1 VYNIINPHLKALQ
14 PAQVHH
20 VVAQLRNL
28 GHQVHC
34 FLFERETLRDRDRER
49 DRDRDRQRD
58 RETER
63 ERDIMIQQERDYILA
78 IFHLGLLFSFQYSTF

>member
-1 VYNIINPHLKALQ
+1 MYNIINPHLKALQ

-58 RETER
+58 RER
-63 ERDIMIQQERDYILA
+63 ERHNDPTGERLYIGN
-78 IFHLGLLFSFQYSTF
+78 IPFGSVI